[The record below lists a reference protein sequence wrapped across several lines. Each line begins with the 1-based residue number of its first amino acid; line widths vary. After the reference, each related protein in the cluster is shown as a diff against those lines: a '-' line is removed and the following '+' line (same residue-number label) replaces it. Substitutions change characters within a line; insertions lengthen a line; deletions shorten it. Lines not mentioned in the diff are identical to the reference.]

1 MARDPFYLGSDFG
14 IPRRERPLDDV
25 VGDSPSLRAVT
36 GNRRSKGKRDLRAKV
51 AKPKGPSWKSLGQSA
66 IGAVKGA
73 PAGAARAVTE
83 GIPAAYNYFRTST
96 PGEVLGDVQNL
107 GMNIADQF
115 RADPIGTTLDFTPFV
130 GDAKGVGDMLRE
142 AALARDAGDT
152 ETAAM
157 LESRVA
163 PVAAAGFIPEAGAL
177 AVNAARKGLRAA
189 RSAGSAVTR
198 PSYTRAAEGPFTV
211 IRREGLETQP
221 MPEALETNS
230 LAALR
235 SMAQDR
241 TRSPAIIAADQSS
254 MAARGVPYDETAAM
268 PVSSLQRQAG
278 IGRAYQAAVEGSP
291 EYKSAL
297 FERYGEMMP
306 QVVEQARAQNLDQ
319 LTEAAYR
326 QLGDEVTQQFDRLPL
341 EFRYHGGEGEYGS
354 STDMIKDALG
364 RGRLNVF
371 SGGEPHEFMD
381 VRDPRTG
388 LSQTEMFRGVHDYM
402 GHVVPGS
409 RFGPSGEEIAYAAHA
424 QQLSPLAQLA
434 LLTETR
440 GQNSF
445 VNYSPI
451 NAGIT
456 GEMNALRRMGRERK
470 IAEKFVSEG
479 DRDAAKWLDQ
489 LPTGDEISSRLRELG
504 GQTQYAPQR
513 AVLLPPEYLPA
524 MTAGGTPDWL
534 RGMLNP
540 ADALTGVRGV
550 HISKSPD
557 LEMTDPSFY
566 GRGHQG
572 AEYRSTKRLGLP
584 DRTYFYSGPEGT
596 VVPEEPVMGIVGGK
610 MLKGPRYAYEGD
622 LNGLYD
628 VNADPSG
635 LAALSNAY
643 NLPDYKPVVPYYALR
658 AADALDLEGGSA
670 LPDLER
676 MIRDYGYKGYI
687 SDYGRQRAA
696 AMFDPVTGLRSIE
709 RGPQGFAEGGY
720 ASGNSPCD

>member
-1 MARDPFYLGSDFG
+1 MPDTLNLRDLYSARTRVPGAGSAVTRAPLAVSRARPKPRKKLKGTMASAGSTLASLGSAITSAPAGF
-14 IPRRERPLDDV
+14 
-25 VGDSPSLRAVT
+25 STAVT
-36 GNRRSKGKRDLRAKV
+36 
-51 AKPKGPSWKSLGQSA
+51 
-66 IGAVKGA
+66 KGA
-73 PAGAARAVTE
+73 PAV
-83 GIPAAYNYFRTST
+83 YNYFRTST
-96 PGEVLGDVQNL
+96 PGEVFSDVKTGLGNFVDYAQENP
-107 GMNIADQF
+107 GAAIADMV
-115 RADPIGTTLDFTPFV
+115 PFV
-130 GDAKGVGDMLRE
+130 GDAKAVGEMLGE
-142 AALARDAGDT
+142 AARLRDAGQVD
-152 ETAAM
+152 AAQQ
-157 LESRVA
+157 LESFIA
-163 PVAAAGFIPEAGAL
+163 PIATVGFIPEAGAL
-177 AVNAARKGLRAA
+177 AVKGA
-189 RSAGSAVTR
+189 RSAIRRGASAAAEDAALAAR
-198 PSYTRAAEGPFTV
+198 PAYTRAAEGPFTV

-235 SMAQDR
+235 GMAQDR
-241 TRSPAIIAADQSS
+241 TRSPAILAADQSS

-354 STDMIKDALG
+354 STDMLKDALG

-371 SGGEPHEFMD
+371 SGGEPHEFLSR
-381 VRDPRTG
+381 VDPATG
-388 LSQTEMFRGVHDYM
+388 LSQNEQFRAVHDYM

-424 QQLSPLAQLA
+424 QQLSPLA
-434 LLTETR
+434 LLSETR

-470 IAEKFVSEG
+470 IAEKFLSEG

-524 MTAGGTPDWL
+524 MTEGGTPDWL

-540 ADALTGVRGV
+540 ADALNDVRGV
-550 HISKSPD
+550 HISRSPD

-596 VVPEEPVMGIVGGK
+596 VVPEEPVMGIVAGK
-610 MLKGPRYAYEGD
+610 MLKGPRYAYEAD
-622 LNGLYD
+622 LGGLYD

-635 LAALSNAY
+635 LAALAKAY
-643 NLPDYKPVVPYYALR
+643 NLPDYKPVVPYYAMR
-658 AADALDLEGGSA
+658 AADALDLEGGST